1 MMFATDK
8 ATSLPD
14 AQAAVETNLR
24 TPEGKT
30 YDGKIGNEFLQKHFD
45 EVRQCKQAGKD
56 DLRSFWFLLKFDKE
70 GKVREVLLYPTTRLG
85 ACARSTSERHFPI
98 AAPSRLLGQRISE
111 TESLRLSRDRY
122 DNRLRGK
129 RDRSVH

>member
-30 YDGKIGNEFLQKHFD
+30 YDEKIGNEFLQKHLD

-70 GKVREVLLYPTTRLG
+70 GKVREVLLYPATRLG
-85 ACARSTSERHFPI
+85 ACARE
-98 AAPSRLLGQRISE
+98 ALLKDTFS
-111 TESLRLSRDRY
+111 SPPHPDYWVSVYLKLS
-122 DNRLRGK
+122 
-129 RDRSVH
+129 H

>member
-8 ATSLPD
+8 ATSLPA

-30 YDGKIGNEFLQKHFD
+30 YDEKIGNEFLQKHFD

-70 GKVREVLLYPTTRLG
+70 GEVREVLLYPTTRLG
-85 ACARSTSERHFPI
+85 TCAREAHLKDTFPSP
-98 AAPSRLLGQRISE
+98 PSP
-111 TESLRLSRDRY
+111 DY
-122 DNRLRGK
+122 WV
-129 RDRSVH
+129 SVYLKLNH

>member
-1 MMFATDK
+1 LGFRWAVTLFLSLLCSPMMFATDK

-30 YDGKIGNEFLQKHFD
+30 YDEKIGNEFLQKHFD

-85 ACARSTSERHFPI
+85 ACAREALLKNTFPS
-98 AAPSRLLGQRISE
+98 PPRP
-111 TESLRLSRDRY
+111 DY
-122 DNRLRGK
+122 WV
-129 RDRSVH
+129 SVYLKLNH